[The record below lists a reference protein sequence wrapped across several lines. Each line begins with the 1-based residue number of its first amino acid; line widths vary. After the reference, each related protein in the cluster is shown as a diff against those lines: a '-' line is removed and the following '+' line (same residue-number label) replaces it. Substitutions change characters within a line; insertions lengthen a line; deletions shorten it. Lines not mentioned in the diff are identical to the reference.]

1 MYSLAWPSMFDS
13 RNTHLVQDKEALK
26 SNFKLLLNSERLELF
41 GDPYYGTMLKPIIY
55 QPNNTILADLIVDEL
70 LNTIQMYLPQIA
82 VYREDIKVLSNKI
95 DLFAEIRVRYVQD
108 NTADLY
114 LINLT
119 NNQQEG

>member
-108 NTADLY
+108 NTTDLY